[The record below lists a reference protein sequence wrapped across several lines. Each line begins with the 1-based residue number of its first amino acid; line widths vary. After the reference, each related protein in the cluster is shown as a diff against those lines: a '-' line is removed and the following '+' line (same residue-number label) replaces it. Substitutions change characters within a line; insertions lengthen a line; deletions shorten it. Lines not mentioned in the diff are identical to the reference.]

1 MYLLFNNYKIIIKII
16 LISFILIVIQ
26 SYFPVVKISN
36 NLFLYVDL
44 LLIYLTYLS
53 LNRKL
58 YSVIIVAFFV
68 GVFQDFIIQNDVIGL
83 YAFLKILS
91 VYFISYLKKIKSLWN
106 ITFKL
111 FYLVCIYFFHYFIY
125 HFIFINELTFTL
137 VLFIVLESILN
148 VFLFFIIDKILYQ
161 SNSI

>member
-1 MYLLFNNYKIIIKII
+1 MYLLFNNYRNTINIIVV
-16 LISFILIVIQ
+16 SSILIVLQ
-26 SYFPVVKISN
+26 SYLPVVKISN
-36 NLFLYVDL
+36 SLFLYVDL

-58 YSVIIVAFFV
+58 YSIIIVAFFV
-68 GVFQDFIIQNDVIGL
+68 GIFQDFIIQNDVIGL

-91 VYFISYLKKIKSLWN
+91 VYFISYLKNIKSLWN
-106 ITFKL
+106 TAFKL
-111 FYLVCIYFFHYFIY
+111 FYLICIYFFHYFIY

-137 VLFIVLESILN
+137 ILFILLESILN
-148 VFLFFIIDKILYQ
+148 VFIFFIIDKILYQ